1 MPRTLTA
8 VACSIALAALAGC
21 GESDQEQAREVAQD
35 YVEAFNQ
42 GDFEAVCELYS
53 DEFIEELG
61 ATDCPA
67 FVQENSAGAES
78 EYELVDVR
86 ASDDTATADIDVVS
100 EGGGPIRVGLRL
112 ERNADDEWEIVSL
125 Q

>member
-1 MPRTLTA
+1 
-8 VACSIALAALAGC
+8 VAAAAIAAAIGC
-21 GESDQEQAREVAQD
+21 GETDQEQAREVAQD
-35 YVEAFNQ
+35 YVEASNSD
-42 GDFEAVCELYS
+42 DFEAVCEMYS
-53 DEFIEELG
+53 EELIEELG

-78 EYELVDVR
+78 ELELVDVR
-86 ASDDTATADIDVVS
+86 VSDDIATADIDVVS

>member
-1 MPRTLTA
+1 MGRKLTSLLC
-8 VACSIALAALAGC
+8 VAALAAIAGC
-21 GESDQEQAREVAQD
+21 GETDQEQAREVAQD
-35 YVEAFNQ
+35 YVEASN
-42 GDFEAVCELYS
+42 DRDHEAVCDLYS

-67 FVQENSAGAES
+67 FVKENSSGAGS
-78 EYELVDVR
+78 EFELVDVR
-86 ASDDTATADIDVVS
+86 VSDDIATADIDVVS

-112 ERNADDEWEIVSL
+112 ERTEDDSWEIVAL